1 MNTMKDKRG
10 CHKRNGELCTNFFDT
25 KEVRKERRKMFKSVR
40 HKLLMCIPLTEEE
53 EAYRE
58 KYGIEAN
65 TKMSYDGKSKH
76 KKTWTTR

>member
-1 MNTMKDKRG
+1 MKTMKDKRG

-40 HKLLMCIPLTEEE
+40 HKLLMHIPLTEEE

-58 KYGIEAN
+58 KYDIDEH
-65 TKMSYDGKSKH
+65 TQMTYDGKSRKI
-76 KKTWTTR
+76 KIGI